1 MEVKMGHL
9 VKGECPICGADI
21 WSDDDE
27 PYYVE
32 TKEGKVYLCSV
43 CGPGIEKILSM
54 LEIPVVVEQ
63 IEIGELPKCEVAKK

>member
-9 VKGECPICGADI
+9 VKGQCPVCGADI

-43 CGPGIEKILSM
+43 CGPGLAKILSM
-54 LEIPVVVEQ
+54 LGISVVIDEV
-63 IEIGELPKCEVAKK
+63 EIGELPKRELARK